1 MAAEKDKFPVTQAV
15 RALKAAGITYEGFL
29 YDYVERGG
37 TTTIAKALNLDEHI
51 VIKTLVMETDA
62 KKPLVILM
70 HGDRSVSVK
79 NLARILG
86 VKSIS
91 PCEPAQAE
99 RNSGYKCGG
108 TSPFG
113 LKRRDMPIY
122 VEKTILDLEYF
133 YINGGHR
140 GFCVR
145 ITPADLQRALTVT
158 PVEVAIDSLD

>member
-1 MAAEKDKFPVTQAV
+1 MPAEKDKFPITQAI
-15 RALKAAGITYEGFL
+15 RALKAAGIQYEGFL

-37 TTTIAKALNLDEHI
+37 TTTIAEELGFDEHR
-51 VIKTLVMETDA
+51 VIKTLIMETDA

-70 HGDRSVSVK
+70 HGDRSVSLK
-79 NLARILG
+79 NLARLLG
-86 VKSIS
+86 VKSVN

-113 LKRRDMPIY
+113 LRKAMPIY
-122 VEKTILDLEYF
+122 VQQSILDFDYF

-140 GFCVR
+140 GFCLR
-145 ITPADLQRALTVT
+145 ITPADLQKALKVI
-158 PVEVAIDSLD
+158 PVDVAIDSLD

>member
-1 MAAEKDKFPVTQAV
+1 MAQEKDKFPVTQAV
-15 RALKAAGITYEGFL
+15 RALKAAGIAYEGFL

-37 TTTIAKALNLDEHI
+37 TTTISRALNLDEHT

-62 KKPLVILM
+62 KRPLIILM

-79 NLARILG
+79 NLARLLG
-86 VKSIS
+86 VKSVA

-99 RNSGYKCGG
+99 RHSGYKCGG

-113 LKRRDMPIY
+113 FKRKNTPIY
-122 VEKTILDLEYF
+122 VEKTILELPYF

-145 ITPADLQRALTVT
+145 ITPADLQKALQVT

>member
-1 MAAEKDKFPVTQAV
+1 MASEKDRFPVTQAV
-15 RALKAAGITYEGFL
+15 RALKAAGIAYEGFL
-29 YDYVERGG
+29 YDYVDRGG
-37 TTTIAKALNLDEHI
+37 TTTIARALDLDEHL
-51 VIKTLVMETDA
+51 VIKTLIMETDA
-62 KKPLVILM
+62 KRPLVILM

-79 NLARILG
+79 NLARLLG
-86 VKSIS
+86 VKSVA

-99 RNSGYKCGG
+99 RHSGYKCGG

-122 VEKTILDLEYF
+122 VEKTIFDLDHF

-145 ITPADLQRALTVT
+145 ITPDDLRRALKVT